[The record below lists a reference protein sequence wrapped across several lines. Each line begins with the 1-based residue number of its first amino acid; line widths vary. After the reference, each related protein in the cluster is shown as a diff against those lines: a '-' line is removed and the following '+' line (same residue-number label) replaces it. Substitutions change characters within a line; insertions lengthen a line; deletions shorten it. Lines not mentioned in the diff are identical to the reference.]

1 MLRHRCILRDTQKG
15 RKCFGSLAFL
25 GVPGQNQWLPH
36 PCFLGGQ
43 KEGTNATPPLHLRG
57 LPNKGGQN
65 HRWLPHPC
73 LLGSPKEGKK
83 CYISSEIP
91 KQRGAKSQVV
101 ASPLPSRGPKR
112 GSNCYVTL
120 AFLGIPKQIRRK
132 SEAIASRLPGG
143 PKEGRNDT
151 PHLHS
156 RGSPINRGQNQI
168 GRITLAFLGSQGR
181 AEMLCHPCILGD
193 PRTNGE
199 KI

>member
-15 RKCFGSLAFL
+15 RKCFGSLAFS
-25 GVPGQNQWLPH
+25 GVPGQNQWRPH
-36 PCFLGGQ
+36 PCFLRGRE
-43 KEGTNATPPLHLRG
+43 EGTNATPPLHLRG

-91 KQRGAKSQVV
+91 KQRGANSQVV

-143 PKEGRNDT
+143 PKEGEMIRHTCIPEAPLSIGDKIRLAESPSPSWGLKGGRKCYAT
-151 PHLHS
+151 P
-156 RGSPINRGQNQI
+156 
-168 GRITLAFLGSQGR
+168 AFLGIPEQT
-181 AEMLCHPCILGD
+181 E
-193 PRTNGE
+193 T
-199 KI
+199 K